1 MGQVERR
8 EAIDLVQR
16 IMDLDYADDDE
27 AADLL
32 AALARAFG
40 CPSGFVSDL
49 IFWPRGN
56 ASFSAAEVVEQAA
69 AYRPIAL

>member
-1 MGQVERR
+1 MGRVDRR

-16 IMDLDYADDDE
+16 IMDLDYADDE

-32 AALARAFG
+32 AALDRAFG

-49 IFWPRGN
+49 IFWPPG
-56 ASFSAAEVVEQAA
+56 SVSLSAAEVVERAA